1 MAQSKWRI
9 KMKTEHRCTI
19 CGQADERTINGK
31 VYCTFCAEKNKKR
44 RHKYYELKNHKEK
57 TVPMAKIYETVRLAN
72 AEGLTYGKYVAKHK
86 DDKS

>member
-57 TVPMAKIYETVRLAN
+57 TALWQKFMKL
-72 AEGLTYGKYVAKHK
+72 
-86 DDKS
+86 